1 MMLSIC
7 ITAKDSN
14 LESLISR
21 LTDQAKELDISSEIL
36 VAESGSDQ
44 YFSSKNEQFCT
55 KKQIKYFKHN
65 QHLSHGQMKNL
76 LAQHAQGSYLLFLNG
91 KNHITHRNYLQMYT
105 EVMQPGVTIEGGTT
119 ASGIKPDKPYQLH
132 WMAMHNLLTFDADQR
147 NKHPYY
153 HLSTNNMLIPRGIFL
168 QHPIIEGDDYTEIL
182 PYTFDLKKNAVP
194 VIHIDNPVSTNDY
207 LPALKFLVVTRKQMQ
222 QTATWLKKLTGPEK
236 EHIGIPEFIKI
247 TNLNKNR
254 IKGLY
259 KHLYKTHYISI
270 MRKIGDPEY
279 NQVKK
284 YRNFRRLMLWEAL
297 KKG

>member
-7 ITAKDSN
+7 ITTRNSN
-14 LESLISR
+14 IESLISR

-44 YFSSKNEQFCT
+44 NYSSMNEQLCT
-55 KKQIKYFKHN
+55 KRHIKYFKHN

-76 LAQHAQGSYLLFLNG
+76 LAQQAQGSYLLFLNG
-91 KNHITHRNYLQMYT
+91 KNHITHRNYLQMFT

-147 NKHPYY
+147 NQHPYY
-153 HLSTNNMLIPRGIFL
+153 HLTTNNMLIPRGIFL
-168 QHPIIEGDDYTEIL
+168 QHPISDGDDYTEIL
-182 PYTFDLKKNAVP
+182 PYTYELKKNSVP

-222 QTATWLKKLTGPEK
+222 QTATWLQKLTGPEK
-236 EHIGIPEFIKI
+236 EHIGIPEFVKL
-247 TNLNKNR
+247 TNSRKNR
-254 IKGLY
+254 IKRLY
-259 KHLYKTHYISI
+259 KHLYRNHYISI
-270 MRKIGDPEY
+270 MRKISDPEY
-279 NQVKK
+279 NQIKK

-297 KKG
+297 KND

>member
-7 ITAKDSN
+7 ITTRNVSIDG
-14 LESLISR
+14 LINR
-21 LTDQAKELDISSEIL
+21 LSDQTKELDISVEIL
-36 VAESGSDQ
+36 VAESGAFTKYNSN
-44 YFSSKNEQFCT
+44 NEQLCT
-55 KKQIKYFKHN
+55 KKHIKYFKHN

-91 KNHITHRNYLQMYT
+91 RNHITHRNYLQMFT

-119 ASGIKPDKPYQLH
+119 ASGIKPEKPYQLH

-147 NKHPYY
+147 NQHPYY

-168 QHPIIEGDDYTEIL
+168 QHPISEDDDYTEIL
-182 PYTFDLKKNAVP
+182 PYTFELKKNSIP
-194 VIHIDNPVSTNDY
+194 VIHIDNPVSTTEY

-222 QTATWLKKLTGPEK
+222 QTAAWLKKLSGPEK

-247 TNLNKNR
+247 TNLSKNR
-254 IKGLY
+254 IKKLY
-259 KHLYKTHYISI
+259 KHLYKSHYISI
-270 MRKIGDPEY
+270 MKKITDPEY

-297 KKG
+297 KSN